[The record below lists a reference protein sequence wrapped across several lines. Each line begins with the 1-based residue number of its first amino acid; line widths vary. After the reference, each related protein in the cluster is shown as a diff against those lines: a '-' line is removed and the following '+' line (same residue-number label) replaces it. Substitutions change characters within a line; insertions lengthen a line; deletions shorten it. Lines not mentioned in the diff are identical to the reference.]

1 MRLFARTSSRPVVRA
16 LDAKRRSSFEFVG
29 LAFLC
34 VCFLPGCGG
43 GGSSSFPAPNPIPT
57 ITAIS
62 PSSAAREG
70 PAFQL
75 TVKGSGFVSGSAVQW
90 NGGNRP
96 TTFVS
101 GTQLSAQV
109 SADDILVAGTDNITV
124 SNPAPGGGTSQSVP
138 FSIPCV
144 LATPGP
150 ASAQTRARLGAYYF
164 DGWAGPLTEFHF
176 NGLVNSPYQGREP
189 LSGWQDNNRCAVEQ
203 QLAWAHSFGID
214 FFVFDW
220 YFNATVIDPTEDLNS
235 ALKITHSLSDRHG
248 MQFAILYVD
257 QPPFTI
263 KSAADWTSAV
273 QEWVGYMADPGYVRV
288 NGKPLLVVIDLYT
301 MREAFG
307 SSAAVKAAFTE
318 LRTAAQAQGL
328 PGVTIV
334 GGIYVPDGAPAQDG
348 LFPDL
353 SMAVADTYDAVSLY
367 GYGSSLPLGL
377 TGAQPF
383 STLTDTGKWIWKEE
397 GEKSPLPVIPV
408 LVDGL
413 DPRSPSGDRE
423 PGRALY
429 WVNRVPQDLAAFVND
444 AITWAESNP
453 KVRPEASPAPPMVL
467 IQGWNELG
475 NGAYMVPTVDD
486 STSYGDS
493 VAAMLATPPTTVRSE
508 LTLNDSGPSDPNR
521 TVSGKLIDATG
532 IPVAGAS
539 LTFTYTPASGAV
551 TTYQLSGQAP
561 AGAAFAVV
569 GMRINVP
576 DRLTLW
582 PGFFYAGPGSSDV
595 SVYQV
600 SYVQPSD
607 GMQRV
612 PNHDFS
618 AGGQSWTLKGQSQL
632 MPNDLGP
639 GQMVHVVATPDQF
652 ATLDA
657 IPFPVTA
664 GAQFQLSVSA
674 RISTPSLASGNF
686 IVAFLDAS
694 GTGTYLYIPG
704 PVFGLIPES
713 VPFTAAK
720 LPLGTTSTDAN
731 GQYHL
736 SLPALSGSQVTIE
749 TTYVG
754 DSQHWPAYARVGP

>member
-1 MRLFARTSSRPVVRA
+1 
-16 LDAKRRSSFEFVG
+16 
-29 LAFLC
+29 
-34 VCFLPGCGG
+34 
-43 GGSSSFPAPNPIPT
+43 
-57 ITAIS
+57 
-62 PSSAAREG
+62 
-70 PAFQL
+70 L
-75 TVKGSGFVSGSAVQW
+75 TVNGSGFVSGSEVQW
-90 NGGNRP
+90 NSGNRP

-101 GTQLSAQV
+101 GTQLSAQI

-124 SNPAPGGGTSQSVP
+124 SNPAPGGGTSQSVA
-138 FSIPCV
+138 FNIPCV
-144 LATPGP
+144 IATPGP

-164 DGWAGPLTEFHF
+164 DGWAGPLTGFPF

-189 LSGWQDNNRCAVEQ
+189 LSGWQDNNRCAIEQ
-203 QLAWAHSFGID
+203 QLAWAHRFGID

-220 YFNATVIDPTEDLNS
+220 YFNASVVDPAGGDLNS

-288 NGKPLLVVIDLYT
+288 NGKPLLVVIDLYA

-307 SSAAVKAAFTE
+307 SPAAVKAAFTQ
-318 LRTAAQAQGL
+318 LRSAAQAQGL

-334 GGIYVPDGAPAQDG
+334 GGIYVPDGAPVQDG

-367 GYGSSLPLGL
+367 SYAFSLPLGIS
-377 TGAQPF
+377 GAQPF

-397 GEKSPLPVIPV
+397 GQKSPLPVIP
-408 LVDGL
+408 LLMDGL
-413 DPRSPSGDRE
+413 DPRSPEGDRE

-429 WVNRVPQDLAAFVND
+429 WFNRVPQDVAAFVND
-444 AITWAESNP
+444 AITWSESNP

-467 IQGWNELG
+467 IQAWNELG
-475 NGAYMVPTVDD
+475 NGSYMVPTVDD
-486 STSYGDS
+486 GTSYGDS
-493 VAAMLATPPTTVRSE
+493 LAAMLGTPPTEVRSV

-521 TVSGKLIDATG
+521 TASGKLVDATG
-532 IPVAGAS
+532 TPIAGAA
-539 LTFTYTPASGAV
+539 LTFTYTPASGAA
-551 TTYQLSGQAP
+551 TNYQLSGQAP
-561 AGAAFAVV
+561 ANAAFGVV

-582 PGFFYAGPGSSDV
+582 PGFFYAGPGPSDV
-595 SVYQV
+595 SVYRV

-607 GMQRV
+607 GIERV
-612 PNHDFS
+612 ANSDFS
-618 AGGQSWTLKGQSQL
+618 SGGQSWTLKGQSQL
-632 MPNDLGP
+632 VPSDLGA

-652 ATLDA
+652 ATVDA
-657 IPFPVTA
+657 LPFPVTA
-664 GAQFQLSVSA
+664 GAPFQLSVSA
-674 RISTPSLASGNF
+674 RISTPSLGSGNF

-694 GTGTYLYIPG
+694 GTGTYLQIPG
-704 PVFGLIPES
+704 PSLGALIPES
-713 VPFTAAK
+713 VPFAPAK
-720 LPLGTTSTDAN
+720 LLLGKATTDAN
-731 GQYHL
+731 GQYQL
-736 SLPALSGSQVTIE
+736 SLPALLGSQVGSPVIIE
-749 TTYVG
+749 TTYAG

>member
-16 LDAKRRSSFEFVG
+16 LNAKRRCNFEFVG

-34 VCFLPGCGG
+34 VCFLTGCGG
-43 GGSSSFPAPNPIPT
+43 GGSDAPNPIPT

-62 PSSAAREG
+62 PTSAAREG
-70 PAFQL
+70 SAFQL
-75 TVKGSGFVSGSAVQW
+75 TVSGSGFVSGSEVQW

-101 GTQLSAQV
+101 GTQLFAQI
-109 SADDILVAGTDNITV
+109 STADILVAGTDNITV
-124 SNPAPGGGTSQSVP
+124 SSPAPGGGTSNAVP
-138 FSIPCV
+138 FNIPCV
-144 LATPGP
+144 IATPGP

-164 DGWAGPLTEFHF
+164 DGWAGPLTGFHF

-189 LSGWQDNNRCAVEQ
+189 LSGWQDNNRCAIEQ
-203 QLAWAHSFGID
+203 QLAWAHRFGID

-220 YFNATVIDPTEDLNS
+220 YFNASVIGPTEDLNS

-288 NGKPLLVVIDLYT
+288 NGKPLLVVIDLYA

-318 LRTAAQAQGL
+318 LRTAAQARGL

-334 GGIYVPDGAPAQDG
+334 GGIYVADGAPAQDG

-367 GYGSSLPLGL
+367 SYAFSLPLSL
-377 TGAQPF
+377 SGAQPF
-383 STLTDTGKWIWKEE
+383 STLADTGKWIWKEE
-397 GEKSPLPVIPV
+397 GQKSPLPVIP
-408 LVDGL
+408 LLMDGL
-413 DPRSPSGDRE
+413 DPRSPEGDRE

-429 WVNRVPQDLAAFVND
+429 WFSRVPQDLATFVND

-467 IQGWNELG
+467 IQAWNELG
-475 NGAYMVPTVDD
+475 NGSHMVPTVDD
-486 STSYGDS
+486 GTSYGDS
-493 VAAMLATPPTTVRSE
+493 LAAMLGTPPTEMRSV
-508 LTLNDSGPSDPNR
+508 LTLNDSGLSDPNR
-521 TVSGKLIDATG
+521 TASGKLVDATG
-532 IPVAGAS
+532 TPIAGAS
-539 LTFTYTPASGAV
+539 LTFTYTPASGAA
-551 TTYQLSGQAP
+551 TNYQLSGQAP
-561 AGAAFAVV
+561 ASAAFGVV
-569 GMRINVP
+569 GIRINVP

-582 PGFFYAGPGSSDV
+582 PGFFYAGPGPSDV
-595 SVYQV
+595 SVYRV

-607 GMQRV
+607 GIERV
-612 PNHDFS
+612 ANSDFS
-618 AGGQSWTLKGQSQL
+618 SGGQSWTLKGQSQL
-632 MPNDLGP
+632 VPSDLGA
-639 GQMVHVVATPDQF
+639 GQMVHVVATPNQF

-657 IPFPVTA
+657 NPFPVTA
-664 GAQFQLSVSA
+664 GAQFQLSMSA
-674 RISTPSLASGNF
+674 RISTPSLGSGNF

-694 GTGTYLYIPG
+694 GAGTYLQIPG
-704 PVFGLIPES
+704 PSNGALIPES
-713 VPFTAAK
+713 VPFTPAN
-720 LPLGTTSTDAN
+720 LPLGKATTDAN
-731 GQYHL
+731 GQYQL
-736 SLPALSGSQVTIE
+736 SLSALRGSQATIE
-749 TTYVG
+749 TTYAG
-754 DSQHWPAYARVGP
+754 DLRHWPAYARVGP